1 MEEHFKDYNDIVNRI
16 NESLMQIRGYR
27 EAMTLKGI
35 SYDAIPKST
44 TLNADIA
51 FYLGE
56 IEEIE
61 EKLKELKEK
70 RDILKKKHEQE
81 INKLSDNRYKTII
94 RMICLEKLPINKV
107 ADVLEISVSHTK
119 RLKRKAGEE
128 FLRVNNKLIP
138 NDTNWYFLTL
148 EKVV

>member
-1 MEEHFKDYNDIVNRI
+1 MEEHFKEYNEIINRI
-16 NESLMQIRGYR
+16 NESLMQIRGYK

-35 SYDAIPKST
+35 SYSAIPKST
-44 TLNADIA
+44 SLNADIA

-56 IEEIE
+56 IAEIE
-61 EKLKELKEK
+61 ENIKELKEK
-70 RDILKKKHEQE
+70 RDALKKKHEQE

-94 RMICLEKLPINKV
+94 RMIYLEKLPINKV

-119 RLKRKAGEE
+119 KLKRKAVEE

-138 NDTNWYFLTL
+138 NDTN
-148 EKVV
+148 